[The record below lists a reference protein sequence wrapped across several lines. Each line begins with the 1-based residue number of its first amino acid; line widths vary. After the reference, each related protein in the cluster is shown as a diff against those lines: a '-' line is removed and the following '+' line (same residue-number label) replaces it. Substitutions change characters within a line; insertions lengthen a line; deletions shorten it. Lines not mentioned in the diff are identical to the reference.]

1 MEKRFIAIALLFC
14 SFFVKSQ
21 QIIQDVDRYMSLIDT
36 IQYVYETKSEIIKN
50 FEKNTEGMTPDNR
63 FQSELDYVFSNNHVR
78 LISKLKFIFSKIER
92 NYSIQIDSLDKCDL
106 ILYNN
111 QYNPVAYVE
120 CAKDESPFYELG
132 LPSFAKQY
140 SIKRK
145 KTFKMILKMDI
156 RHLLISDDLP
166 QTVLYIQNSKFFVYS
181 IMNQRIYELDSYI
194 RDFLQTEI
202 QRTQDEN

>member
-1 MEKRFIAIALLFC
+1 MLFC

-21 QIIQDVDRYMSLIDT
+21 QIIEDVDRYMSLIDT

-50 FEKNTEGMTPDNR
+50 FEKSTEGITTNNR
-63 FQSELDYVFSNNHVR
+63 FRSELNYVFSNNHVR
-78 LISKLKFIFSKIER
+78 LISKLKFIFSKVER

-120 CAKDESPFYELG
+120 CAKDKSPFYELG
-132 LPSFAKQY
+132 LPTFAKQY

-145 KTFKMILKMDI
+145 KAFKMILKSDI
-156 RHLLISDDLP
+156 KHLLISDDLP
-166 QTVLYIQNSKFFVYS
+166 QTILYIQNSKFFVYR

-194 RDFLQTEI
+194 RDFTNKKYDLV
-202 QRTQDEN
+202 RCRL